1 MSKAIAGKVSDLSD
15 GKLHKVSVEGKE
27 ILLVNV
33 GGSYFAVDDTCTH
46 SGSSLSEGTLDGSIV
61 TCGWHG
67 AQFDCKTGNLEK
79 FPAKINNLQSYKVV
93 VESNDVII
101 EVWLEIKLIPFGEKK
116 VGDEKNKEQLKE
128 AIQALNEVVANS
140 STPKMI
146 RKSITDLVTELL
158 TDEYSK
164 SVRAANA
171 ISVLDDITQDPNM
184 PSYVRVT
191 LWQAVSKLEG
201 IRE

>member
-1 MSKAIAGKVSDLSD
+1 
-15 GKLHKVSVEGKE
+15 
-27 ILLVNV
+27 V
-33 GGSYFAVDDTCTH
+33 GN
-46 SGSSLSEGTLDGSIV
+46 EE
-61 TCGWHG
+61 
-67 AQFDCKTGNLEK
+67 NE
-79 FPAKINNLQSYKVV
+79 
-93 VESNDVII
+93 
-101 EVWLEIKLIPFGEKK
+101 
-116 VGDEKNKEQLKE
+116 EQLKG
-128 AIQALNEVVANS
+128 AIHALNEVVANP